1 MKTADTRQL
10 LTELEALRIELEALG
25 FSLDSQGSREAAD
38 VALTTSARVGELC
51 ADYATPDFFLPT
63 GVRSAPVGSLTS

>member
-25 FSLDSQGSREAAD
+25 FSLDSLGSREAAD

-51 ADYATPDFFLPT
+51 ADYTSPDVFFAN
-63 GVRSAPVGSLTS
+63 GVRSAPSGSLNQ